1 MKWLL
6 VLLFMFVSVHA
17 LAASEYSVDVPELLG
32 EHSHIDRGSVVEI
45 DFERSFEAIEAVW
58 LELDGYAVGG
68 WGEPTRDGE
77 GTGEQEP
84 MDIRPS
90 FSLADVFE
98 PASFRL
104 GTPTARPDPLRNSFR
119 VETPFRGSSL
129 RRSHRV
135 ATARLG
141 DEGVAEVRAVPR
153 EPETDWSF
161 LLDGRAVL
169 RITWRSDGC
178 GDRGGCRYL
187 EHPTADISR
196 ATLVIRGTRR

>member
-1 MKWLL
+1 MPSK
-6 VLLFMFVSVHA
+6 
-17 LAASEYSVDVPELLG
+17 
-32 EHSHIDRGSVVEI
+32 
-45 DFERSFEAIEAVW
+45 
-58 LELDGYAVGG
+58 LDGYAVGG

-104 GTPTARPDPLRNSFR
+104 GTPTARPDALRNSFR

-141 DEGVAEVRAVPR
+141 DEGVAEVRAVAR